1 MKATTKLA
9 AVAAAAAV
17 LAVPAVSSGDHRDRG
32 WDRGGRD
39 LDVAGL
45 TTDGRLISFESD
57 SPDRAKTQGSIR
69 GLSMDS
75 RIVGIDYRPSSGD
88 DGDKGD
94 LYGLGDRGGV
104 YVIDDGNGKATL
116 RSRLNVAL
124 EGSSFGVDFN
134 PTVDRLRVI
143 SDTGQNLRVNVDTGE
158 TLVDGLLAYP
168 GTLPAPATPAGGVTG
183 AGYTNNDADP
193 NTATTLYDID
203 SMLDQT
209 VIQSPANSGLLAPTG
224 KLTVDTTP
232 TVGFDIYSTVRD
244 GSTVRVQGFA
254 SLTVGGQSGF
264 YKIKLFS
271 GRASS
276 QGSFSS
282 RNQVTAI
289 AIPLNQR

>member
-1 MKATTKLA
+1 MRATSKLT
-9 AVAAAAAV
+9 AAAAAAAL

-32 WDRGGRD
+32 WERGGRD

-45 TTDGRLISFESD
+45 TADGRLISFESD
-57 SPDRAKTQGSIR
+57 RPGRAKTHGRIR
-69 GLSMDS
+69 GLRTDT
-75 RIVGIDYRPSSGD
+75 RLVGIDYRPASGN
-88 DGDKGD
+88 DGDEGD

-104 YVIDDGNGKATL
+104 YVINDRNGQAAL
-116 RSRLNVAL
+116 GSRLNVAL

-143 SDTGQNLRVNVDTGE
+143 SDTGQNLRVNVDDGS
-158 TLVDGLLAYP
+158 TLVDGRLTYP
-168 GTLPAPATPAGGVTG
+168 GPPPVMAAGVTG
-183 AGYTNNDADP
+183 AAYTNNDADP

-203 SMLDQT
+203 STLDQT
-209 VIQSPANSGLLAPTG
+209 AIQSPANSGQLAATG
-224 KLTVDTTP
+224 KLGVDSGP
-232 TVGFDIYSTVRD
+232 TVGSDIYSTVRD
-244 GSTVRVQGFA
+244 GTTVRVQGFA

-264 YKIKLFS
+264 YSVKLFS
-271 GRASS
+271 GRASW